1 MARFGDFDQYL
12 DNAGDPLAEGKLY
25 FYESGTTTP
34 KTTYSDVN
42 NSIPN
47 TNPVLLSAAGR
58 QPNIFFDGVAKVILT
73 DNDDVQLIVRD
84 PVGETATDFGD
95 QWVSTK
101 IYNATDVVL
110 GSDGTYYRSLIN
122 GNQNNNP
129 VTTTGNWTLLYS
141 VEWNAGI
148 TYQVG
153 AVVTYD
159 GEQYQSLQG
168 SNLNQNPSSA
178 SSYWVLLSFAWLAT
192 ATYSED
198 QNAVGTD
205 GILYTSLQ
213 NSNTGNDPAS
223 SPAYW
228 VGTSAAAAASAVA
241 AAASAAAA
249 LVSENAA
256 AADAIA
262 TAADVVQTGLD
273 AAATAADA
281 IATAADRVQTGLDA
295 AATAADVILTNADA
309 VATAADRVQTGLDAA
324 ATSAD
329 AIATA
334 ADRVQTGLDVI
345 ATNADAI
352 ATAADAIAT
361 AADVVQT
368 GLDVVATSADVVQTG
383 LDVTAAAGSAS
394 AASGSA
400 SAAAGSAAAAAASY
414 DAFDDRYLGDKAS
427 DPTLD
432 NDGNALLTG
441 ALYFNTTS
449 DVMKVYD
456 GSAWNIA
463 AISSASPTFTGTVTA
478 DGLSLGDNDKAT
490 FGAGNDLEI
499 YSDGANAII
508 DHTNTG
514 AGALFIKG
522 DNNVIITNQAGT
534 ENKAVFASNGAVTAY
549 YDNAAKLATTNTG
562 IDVTGTATM
571 DGLTVDGNAVISSSS
586 FDPLYLRRTSTGST
600 TLVMENSVNN
610 GGALQADSNGLRLYT
625 RTSSSFDQRINLA
638 NNGDI
643 SFYEDTGTTPKF
655 FWDASAES
663 LGIGTTSPDST
674 AQLHTLTTSA
684 TARNIIESTSASG
697 YSGNRLKNA
706 SGYWEMQ
713 IDGANQGLRWL
724 DDGTERLRIDS
735 SGNVGIGTSSPFP
748 FSSAQAGLTLSGTS
762 GSFPTRAGALSFISQ
777 DTTSTEC
784 HIHARDAYMAF
795 ETGTS
800 ATSTE
805 RMRIDASGNVGIG
818 TSSPSV
824 ALEIHDASAN
834 VTIRDTSTAATG
846 VGGILRFQG
855 YTSGT
860 SGANNFAEVKGVKAN
875 GTVGGEFVVRTSD
888 TAGSLQERLRINS
901 NGNVG
906 IGTTSPTTFSGFL
919 TVHQKNSS
927 GDAIHLVESDGGII
941 AQTIAND
948 ASGVVTT
955 GSRSNHPWRVT
966 TNDIERLRIDSS
978 GNVGI
983 GTSSPTAFGGGFIVS
998 ETSGSSGGYSLQ
1010 SSGAVVTQIAADS
1023 TASVGYTGTRSNHP
1037 YVFTTNNAERMRIDS
1052 SGNVGIGT
1060 TPVSTLHLKAASGN
1074 TGLILQDAAGSP
1086 YISWLDTAGTIQW
1099 QIYSTMNGVAGLDP
1113 LVFYSS
1119 AGERMRIDSGGRV
1132 GIGTSSPAS
1141 LASLSKTG
1149 GEAILELN
1157 RANSNTAGALG
1168 AINWTASDGHSVA
1181 NIYAQGD
1188 GDNEGAHLVF
1198 RTTSAAGENDPYGAN
1213 TTERMRIDASGNVLF
1228 GVTSLTNNGSYFKSS
1243 ASDLM
1248 QLNIGSTTTTTQN
1261 VVVFRNPN
1269 AAVGTIST
1277 NASATAYNTSSDQ
1290 RLKENIADA
1299 EDAGSKVDAIQV
1311 RQFDWKVD
1319 GSHQDYG
1326 MVAQELMTVA
1336 PEAVTQPENPE
1347 DMMGVDYS
1355 KLVPMLI
1362 KEIQSLRNRVATLE
1376 GN

>member
-12 DNAGDPLAEGKLY
+12 DNAGDPLVEGKLY

-168 SNLNQNPSSA
+168 SNLNQNPSTA

-192 ATYSED
+192 ATYAED

-213 NSNTGNDPAS
+213 NGNIGNDPAT

-345 ATNADAI
+345 ATNADASS
-352 ATAADAIAT
+352 TAADAIAT

-478 DGLSLGDNDKAT
+478 DGLTLNS
-490 FGAGNDLEI
+490 
-499 YSDGANAII
+499 
-508 DHTNTG
+508 
-514 AGALFIKG
+514 
-522 DNNVIITNQAGT
+522 
-534 ENKAVFASNGAVTAY
+534 
-549 YDNAAKLATTNTG
+549 
-562 IDVTGTATM
+562 
-571 DGLTVDGNAVISSSS
+571 
-586 FDPLYLRRTSTGST
+586 GST
-600 TLVMENSVNN
+600 SNLVFNRVSSASPYGGISIQSNLSGTTYYSGEINHFN
-610 GGALQADSNGLRLYT
+610 GDWRIKTQP
-625 RTSSSFDQRINLA
+625 TSSTDSGLVRMIVGSG
-638 NNGDI
+638 GDI

-655 FWDASAES
+655 FWDASEER
-663 LGIGTTSPDST
+663 LGLGTVSPARTLHLAANTNCEIRLEAVGQRHYAIASNSSNAFVVNDVT
-674 AQLHTLTTSA
+674 A
-684 TARNIIESTSASG
+684 
-697 YSGNRLKNA
+697 
-706 SGYWEMQ
+706 
-713 IDGANQGLRWL
+713 GA
-724 DDGTERLRIDS
+724 ERLRIDS
-735 SGNVGIGTSSPFP
+735 SGNVGIGT
-748 FSSAQAGLTLSGTS
+748 
-762 GSFPTRAGALSFISQ
+762 
-777 DTTSTEC
+777 
-784 HIHARDAYMAF
+784 
-795 ETGTS
+795 
-800 ATSTE
+800 
-805 RMRIDASGNVGIG
+805 
-818 TSSPSV
+818 
-824 ALEIHDASAN
+824 
-834 VTIRDTSTAATG
+834 
-846 VGGILRFQG
+846 
-855 YTSGT
+855 
-860 SGANNFAEVKGVKAN
+860 
-875 GTVGGEFVVRTSD
+875 
-888 TAGSLQERLRINS
+888 
-901 NGNVG
+901 
-906 IGTTSPTTFSGFL
+906 
-919 TVHQKNSS
+919 
-927 GDAIHLVESDGGII
+927 
-941 AQTIAND
+941 
-948 ASGVVTT
+948 
-955 GSRSNHPWRVT
+955 
-966 TNDIERLRIDSS
+966 
-978 GNVGI
+978 
-983 GTSSPTAFGGGFIVS
+983 SPTAFGGGFIVS

-1052 SGNVGIGT
+1052 SGNLLVGKTSSSFSIAGHSLLSTGYAAHTRSGGNPLTLNRLTSDGSILAFEKDGT
-1060 TPVSTLHLKAASGN
+1060 TVGSIGSNTSGTRLHIGKDNVALSFAAGGANAIIPWDSTANAVEDAALNLGGSTARFKDLYLSGDIVINDQTNGATRKILFDMRN
-1074 TGLILQDAAGSP
+1074 TGGAQSDFSLQAN
-1086 YISWLDTAGTIQW
+1086 
-1099 QIYSTMNGVAGLDP
+1099 NGNFL
-1113 LVFYSS
+1113 FYSE
-1119 AGERMRIDSGGRV
+1119 AAATERARIDSSGNLLVGTTSTDLVANNGIVATAAGYLDVGRDALVARFTRRSTDGSIVEFRKDGTTV
-1132 GIGTSSPAS
+1132 GSIGAKTGSLYIGTDDAGIIFNHHGGGDLDAIFPYDVGTNTAYNGHVDIGGPSNRFKNVYLSGGVYLGGTVAANKLDDYEEGTWTPVFTSLTIGNGTQSHIYTKVGNKVTLEGTITLGSTSSISGALNNAS
-1141 LASLSKTG
+1141 VPFTANTTHRAYNKCYFLDAGTANYVGTAAVTETSNFQILADGAASTYLNYASLSSTVPF
-1149 GEAILELN
+1149 
-1157 RANSNTAGALG
+1157 T
-1168 AINWTASDGHSVA
+1168 WTSTDVIRYS
-1181 NIYAQGD
+1181 ITYI
-1188 GDNEGAHLVF
+1188 
-1198 RTTSAAGENDPYGAN
+1198 AA
-1213 TTERMRIDASGNVLF
+1213 
-1228 GVTSLTNNGSYFKSS
+1228 
-1243 ASDLM
+1243 
-1248 QLNIGSTTTTTQN
+1248 
-1261 VVVFRNPN
+1261 
-1269 AAVGTIST
+1269 
-1277 NASATAYNTSSDQ
+1277 
-1290 RLKENIADA
+1290 
-1299 EDAGSKVDAIQV
+1299 
-1311 RQFDWKVD
+1311 
-1319 GSHQDYG
+1319 
-1326 MVAQELMTVA
+1326 
-1336 PEAVTQPENPE
+1336 
-1347 DMMGVDYS
+1347 
-1355 KLVPMLI
+1355 
-1362 KEIQSLRNRVATLE
+1362 
-1376 GN
+1376 

>member
-73 DNDDVQLIVRD
+73 DNDNVQLIVRD

-478 DGLSLGDNDKAT
+478 DGLTLNS
-490 FGAGNDLEI
+490 
-499 YSDGANAII
+499 
-508 DHTNTG
+508 
-514 AGALFIKG
+514 
-522 DNNVIITNQAGT
+522 
-534 ENKAVFASNGAVTAY
+534 
-549 YDNAAKLATTNTG
+549 
-562 IDVTGTATM
+562 
-571 DGLTVDGNAVISSSS
+571 
-586 FDPLYLRRTSTGST
+586 GST
-600 TLVMENSVNN
+600 SNLVFNRVSSASPYGGISIQSNLSGTTYYSGEINHFN
-610 GGALQADSNGLRLYT
+610 GDWRIKTQP
-625 RTSSSFDQRINLA
+625 TSSTDSGLVRMIVGSG
-638 NNGDI
+638 GDI

-655 FWDASAES
+655 FWDASEER
-663 LGIGTTSPDST
+663 LGLGTVSPARTLHLAANTNCEIRLEAVGQRHYAIASNSSNAFVVNDVT
-674 AQLHTLTTSA
+674 A
-684 TARNIIESTSASG
+684 
-697 YSGNRLKNA
+697 
-706 SGYWEMQ
+706 
-713 IDGANQGLRWL
+713 GA
-724 DDGTERLRIDS
+724 ERLRIDS
-735 SGNVGIGTSSPFP
+735 SGNVGIGT
-748 FSSAQAGLTLSGTS
+748 
-762 GSFPTRAGALSFISQ
+762 
-777 DTTSTEC
+777 
-784 HIHARDAYMAF
+784 
-795 ETGTS
+795 
-800 ATSTE
+800 
-805 RMRIDASGNVGIG
+805 
-818 TSSPSV
+818 
-824 ALEIHDASAN
+824 
-834 VTIRDTSTAATG
+834 
-846 VGGILRFQG
+846 
-855 YTSGT
+855 
-860 SGANNFAEVKGVKAN
+860 
-875 GTVGGEFVVRTSD
+875 
-888 TAGSLQERLRINS
+888 
-901 NGNVG
+901 
-906 IGTTSPTTFSGFL
+906 
-919 TVHQKNSS
+919 
-927 GDAIHLVESDGGII
+927 
-941 AQTIAND
+941 
-948 ASGVVTT
+948 
-955 GSRSNHPWRVT
+955 
-966 TNDIERLRIDSS
+966 
-978 GNVGI
+978 
-983 GTSSPTAFGGGFIVS
+983 SPTAFGGGFIVS

-1052 SGNVGIGT
+1052 SGNLLVGKTSSSFSIAGHSLLSTGYAAHTRSGGNPLTLNRLTSDGSILAFEKDGT
-1060 TPVSTLHLKAASGN
+1060 TVGSIGVVNTNNLYIQGDSTQTGLQFGTNTIIPHQAGVEIDNVVNLGQSGERFKDLYLSGGVYLGGTGAANKLDDYEEGTWTPVFTSLTIGNGTQSHIYTKVGNKVTLEGTITLGSTSSISGALNNASVPFTANTTHRAYNKCYFLDAGTANYVGTAAVTETSNFQILADGAASTYLN
-1074 TGLILQDAAGSP
+1074 
-1086 YISWLDTAGTIQW
+1086 Y
-1099 QIYSTMNGVAGLDP
+1099 
-1113 LVFYSS
+1113 
-1119 AGERMRIDSGGRV
+1119 
-1132 GIGTSSPAS
+1132 
-1141 LASLSKTG
+1141 ASLSSTVPFTWTSTD
-1149 GEAILELN
+1149 II
-1157 RANSNTAGALG
+1157 RYSITYITA
-1168 AINWTASDGHSVA
+1168 
-1181 NIYAQGD
+1181 
-1188 GDNEGAHLVF
+1188 
-1198 RTTSAAGENDPYGAN
+1198 
-1213 TTERMRIDASGNVLF
+1213 
-1228 GVTSLTNNGSYFKSS
+1228 
-1243 ASDLM
+1243 
-1248 QLNIGSTTTTTQN
+1248 
-1261 VVVFRNPN
+1261 
-1269 AAVGTIST
+1269 
-1277 NASATAYNTSSDQ
+1277 
-1290 RLKENIADA
+1290 
-1299 EDAGSKVDAIQV
+1299 
-1311 RQFDWKVD
+1311 
-1319 GSHQDYG
+1319 
-1326 MVAQELMTVA
+1326 
-1336 PEAVTQPENPE
+1336 
-1347 DMMGVDYS
+1347 
-1355 KLVPMLI
+1355 
-1362 KEIQSLRNRVATLE
+1362 
-1376 GN
+1376 

>member
-34 KTTYSDVN
+34 KTTYADIN

-73 DNDDVQLIVRD
+73 DNDNVQLIVRD

-534 ENKAVFASNGAVTAY
+534 ENKAVFASNGAVSLY
-549 YDNAAKLATTNTG
+549 YDNAIKLATTATG

-571 DGLTVDGNAVISSSS
+571 DGLTVSGASALNGNATISGALAHSSSGGLS
-586 FDPLYLRRTSTGST
+586 VKIGLNNASISNSTDCYIGTHTSGGMGST
-600 TLVMENSVNN
+600 SGDMVLIPRSNANSAVQIITGN
-610 GGALQADSNGLRLYT
+610 GTPTKTATFSHT
-625 RTSSSFDQRINLA
+625 
-638 NNGDI
+638 GDI

-663 LGIGTTSPDST
+663 LGIGTSSPSYT
-674 AQLHTLTTSA
+674 IESVSA
-684 TARNIIESTSASG
+684 TSNNLLRLRSEATAPAGAVSEMRIVTEANGVDIQTGSGDYLAFSPNFTEAMRIDASG
-697 YSGNRLKNA
+697 NVGIGTSSPSSKLHVLAGNGDVAKISGATRSLYFGADSLGMMLGTGAAQTGSGFYFGEA
-706 SGYWEMQ
+706 SNFIYAQ
-713 IDGANQGLRWL
+713 TNS
-724 DDGTERLRIDS
+724 TERLRIDS
-735 SGNVGIGTSSPFP
+735 TGNVGIGTSSPFP

-805 RMRIDASGNVGIG
+805 RMRIA
-818 TSSPSV
+818 
-824 ALEIHDASAN
+824 
-834 VTIRDTSTAATG
+834 
-846 VGGILRFQG
+846 
-855 YTSGT
+855 
-860 SGANNFAEVKGVKAN
+860 
-875 GTVGGEFVVRTSD
+875 
-888 TAGSLQERLRINS
+888 S

-906 IGTTSPTTFSGFL
+906 IGELNPFGLLHLKGDTNANGAELYLQVNNNNTTDNLGAINFGNNVDLTLSKILSGTSGASNSSYLTFS
-919 TVHQKNSS
+919 TSSS
-927 GDAIHLVESDGGII
+927 GSES
-941 AQTIAND
+941 
-948 ASGVVTT
+948 
-955 GSRSNHPWRVT
+955 
-966 TNDIERLRIDSS
+966 ERMRIDSS
-978 GNVGI
+978 GKVGI
-983 GTSSPTAFGGGFIVS
+983 GTSSPTSELTINGGATSTDVRLQN
-998 ETSGSSGGYSLQ
+998 TNSGS
-1010 SSGAVVTQIAADS
+1010 GAGNGLDIGLG
-1023 TASVGYTGTRSNHP
+1023 SVGDNGYIYLYENG
-1037 YVFTTNNAERMRIDS
+1037 YFYFATNA
-1052 SGNVGIGT
+1052 
-1060 TPVSTLHLKAASGN
+1060 
-1074 TGLILQDAAGSP
+1074 
-1086 YISWLDTAGTIQW
+1086 
-1099 QIYSTMNGVAGLDP
+1099 
-1113 LVFYSS
+1113 
-1119 AGERMRIDSGGRV
+1119 
-1132 GIGTSSPAS
+1132 
-1141 LASLSKTG
+1141 
-1149 GEAILELN
+1149 
-1157 RANSNTAGALG
+1157 
-1168 AINWTASDGHSVA
+1168 
-1181 NIYAQGD
+1181 
-1188 GDNEGAHLVF
+1188 
-1198 RTTSAAGENDPYGAN
+1198 
-1213 TTERMRIDASGNVLF
+1213 TERMRIDASGNLLVGKTAVNSNVVGFEAESDGKIAATRSAAQVAIFNRTTSDGDIVTLRKDGTTVGSIGSASGLYPYIGGNAGGSGDVF
-1228 GVTSLTNNGSYFKSS
+1228 LVFISNTSQSIRPATAAGVGRDNAIDLGASDARFDDIYATNGTIQTSDRNEKQDIESLSEAEQRVAVAAKGLLRKFRWKSS
-1243 ASDLM
+1243 VEENGDDARIHFGIIAQDL
-1248 QLNIGSTTTTTQN
+1248 Q
-1261 VVVFRNPN
+1261 
-1269 AAVGTIST
+1269 AAF
-1277 NASATAYNTSSDQ
+1277 
-1290 RLKENIADA
+1290 EA
-1299 EDAGSKVDAIQV
+1299 EGLDAGRYAMFIHSTWTDEETGEE
-1311 RQFDWKVD
+1311 R
-1319 GSHQDYG
+1319 SR
-1326 MVAQELMTVA
+1326 
-1336 PEAVTQPENPE
+1336 
-1347 DMMGVDYS
+1347 MGVRYS
-1355 KLVPMLI
+1355 ELLAFI
-1362 KEIQSLRNRVATLE
+1362 IAAL
-1376 GN
+1376 

>member
-153 AVVTYD
+153 AVVTYG

-168 SNLNQNPSSA
+168 SNLNQNPSTA

-192 ATYSED
+192 ATYAED

-213 NSNTGNDPAS
+213 NGNIGNDPAT

-345 ATNADAI
+345 ATNADASS
-352 ATAADAIAT
+352 TVADAIAT

-383 LDVTAAAGSAS
+383 LDVTAAAGSA
-394 AASGSA
+394 
-400 SAAAGSAAAAAASY
+400 SAAAAAASY

-499 YSDGANAII
+499 YSDGANAFI

-514 AGALFIKG
+514 AGALFLKG
-522 DNNVIITNQAGT
+522 DNNVIITNQAAT
-534 ENKAVFASNGAVTAY
+534 ENKAVFTSNGAVSLY
-549 YDNAAKLATTNTG
+549 YNNAVKFATTNTG

-571 DGLTVDGNAVISSSS
+571 DGLNVLAGNGVIGTAQINRNVAGFGGISSIALSLANDGTSAGTGVSLRFSPADVQTAARGSLVSS
-586 FDPLYLRRTSTGST
+586 
-600 TLVMENSVNN
+600 TLE
-610 GGALQADSNGLRLYT
+610 GSNG
-625 RTSSSFDQRINLA
+625 SNLELWTVV
-638 NNGDI
+638 NGQSPHKSMEIDGNGDI

-663 LGIGTTSPDST
+663 LGIGTTSFTTTDGSNIELSAATNSRVILGCTGTGGRKWGMGTGTSGTLNFYDYT
-674 AQLHTLTTSA
+674 ASA
-684 TARNIIESTSASG
+684 AR
-697 YSGNRLKNA
+697 LL
-706 SGYWEMQ
+706 
-713 IDGANQGLRWL
+713 ID
-724 DDGTERLRIDS
+724 T
-735 SGNVGIGTSSPFP
+735 SGNVGIGTSSPIESLTVGATP
-748 FSSAQAGLTLSGTS
+748 TTAGFSIGHATTQTFLRYNNYFSGTS
-762 GSFPTRAGALSFISQ
+762 QVSDATKGSASISLGRSSDGVITLNTAAAGAG
-777 DTTSTEC
+777 TPTE
-784 HIHARDAYMAF
+784 A
-795 ETGTS
+795 
-800 ATSTE
+800 
-805 RMRIDASGNVGIG
+805 MRI
-818 TSSPSV
+818 T
-824 ALEIHDASAN
+824 
-834 VTIRDTSTAATG
+834 
-846 VGGILRFQG
+846 
-855 YTSGT
+855 
-860 SGANNFAEVKGVKAN
+860 
-875 GTVGGEFVVRTSD
+875 
-888 TAGSLQERLRINS
+888 
-901 NGNVG
+901 
-906 IGTTSPTTFSGFL
+906 
-919 TVHQKNSS
+919 
-927 GDAIHLVESDGGII
+927 
-941 AQTIAND
+941 
-948 ASGVVTT
+948 
-955 GSRSNHPWRVT
+955 
-966 TNDIERLRIDSS
+966 
-978 GNVGI
+978 
-983 GTSSPTAFGGGFIVS
+983 
-998 ETSGSSGGYSLQ
+998 
-1010 SSGAVVTQIAADS
+1010 
-1023 TASVGYTGTRSNHP
+1023 
-1037 YVFTTNNAERMRIDS
+1037 S

-1060 TPVSTLHLKAASGN
+1060 TNPVGLLDIGGDSSAKPLTVRGGTGDLASIDLIGGTDGQDNSSIRSKYSLHLDCNSTNAIAGRIIAFGN
-1074 TGLILQDAAGSP
+1074 G
-1086 YISWLDTAGTIQW
+1086 TAE
-1099 QIYSTMNGVAGLDP
+1099 L
-1113 LVFYSS
+1113 
-1119 AGERMRIDSGGRV
+1119 MRIDSSGRVGIGAVPSPWLSQSSTLQLGGRVSVGAIGSNDDLHLTNNAYYNGSDWKAQETGTANNYYMSAGIHAWRYAASTTQGATVSWSEAMRIDSNGYV
-1132 GIGTSSPAS
+1132 GIGTSSPQSTLEVAGGVRS
-1141 LASLSKTG
+1141 KLFLSGLAVVSTPSGTATTVLDLEQVDFRNRRLSVTAYDSGTHVMGFADVFVNFNGAVYLTAFTQVYTG
-1149 GEAILELN
+1149 TN
-1157 RANSNTAGALG
+1157 
-1168 AINWTASDGHSVA
+1168 
-1181 NIYAQGD
+1181 
-1188 GDNEGAHLVF
+1188 
-1198 RTTSAAGENDPYGAN
+1198 TSAFSISAN
-1213 TTERMRIDASGNVLF
+1213 ELKFTQSF
-1228 GVTSLTNNGSYFKSS
+1228 
-1243 ASDLM
+1243 
-1248 QLNIGSTTTTTQN
+1248 GSTRSIT
-1261 VVVFRNPN
+1261 VIW
-1269 AAVGTIST
+1269 TI
-1277 NASATAYNTSSDQ
+1277 
-1290 RLKENIADA
+1290 
-1299 EDAGSKVDAIQV
+1299 
-1311 RQFDWKVD
+1311 
-1319 GSHQDYG
+1319 H
-1326 MVAQELMTVA
+1326 
-1336 PEAVTQPENPE
+1336 
-1347 DMMGVDYS
+1347 
-1355 KLVPMLI
+1355 
-1362 KEIQSLRNRVATLE
+1362 
-1376 GN
+1376 